1 MSQYLPIIL
10 VSAALAFVSTPATRW
25 LAARWGA
32 VAQPGIRRVH
42 RSPVPLLGGIALYV
56 GVTLA
61 FVLFGQRDW
70 LTEGIGILG
79 GATLMFVVGL
89 WDDRF
94 GLPPRFKL
102 GANIVAGLFLIGFG
116 VQVQL
121 FGFWPLDWAITL
133 LWVVG
138 ITNAVNLMDN
148 MDGLA
153 AGITA
158 TGAAVFF
165 GLAAAQGQGLVA
177 SLAAAL
183 FGSALGFLFYNFAP
197 AVSFMGDAGA
207 YPLGF
212 LLAALAIKLEFKT
225 LPLASTWMAPILV
238 LGVLIFDTTLVT
250 VSRLRRGL
258 PISQGGSD
266 HTSHRLV
273 QLGLS
278 RPRAVMTLYVAALA
292 LGAVAMLTITLPP
305 WQANAV
311 FGVAVIIGLAVL
323 ARLERV
329 EPALAGDPPV
339 VWVPGGGAA
348 ALEALPMLRGLSQDL
363 IVLAAEP
370 NTAAGPGLSRDD
382 VATLLSALGDPPEAV
397 GVVVARALSNDW
409 PADVDVLQ
417 SALKLHGNWL
427 IAGPA
432 TTAEVAAALKR
443 ARVVVFG
450 PGDPGVNVAAVLAQA
465 GLRDRLASNRR
476 AVVLNASAQPSA
488 APGDPTPTH
497 RLDAEIHRR
506 LLRVA
511 AKERKT
517 SGD

>member
-25 LAARWGA
+25 LARRWGA

-61 FVLFGQRDW
+61 FVVFGQRDW

-79 GATLMFVVGL
+79 GATLMFLTGL

-94 GLPPRFKL
+94 GLPPRVKI
-102 GANIVAGLFLIGFG
+102 GANVVAGLFLIGFG

-165 GLAAAQGQGLVA
+165 GMAATQGQGLVA

-212 LLAALAIKLEFKT
+212 LLAALAIKLEFRT

-250 VSRLRRGL
+250 VSRIRRGL
-258 PISQGGSD
+258 PVSQGGSD

-273 QLGLS
+273 LLGLS

-292 LGAVAMLTITLPP
+292 VGAIATLTITLPP
-305 WQANAV
+305 WQANGV
-311 FGVAVIIGLAVL
+311 FAVAVVIGLAAL
-323 ARLERV
+323 LWLERV

-339 VWVPGGGAA
+339 VWVPGGGPA
-348 ALEALPMLRGLSQDL
+348 ALTALPVLRGVSQNL
-363 IVLAAEP
+363 TVLLAEP
-370 NTAAGPGLSRDD
+370 DTGAALPRDA
-382 VATLLSALGDPPEAV
+382 VAALLGALGDPPEAAAILV
-397 GVVVARALSNDW
+397 TRALSSDW
-409 PADVDVLQ
+409 PADLGVIQ
-417 SALKLHGNWL
+417 AALRLHGRL
-427 IAGPA
+427 VLMGDVDE
-432 TTAEVAAALKR
+432 TADALRR
-443 ARVVVFG
+443 ARVIVLG
-450 PGDPGVNVAAVLAQA
+450 PGTPDLNVAALMRQ
-465 GLRDRLASNRR
+465 DRLQAALSNPR
-476 AVVLNASAQPSA
+476 AVVLWAGAPSERISGEA
-488 APGDPTPTH
+488 VPPD
-497 RLDAEIHRR
+497 RLEPEIHRR
-506 LLRVA
+506 LLKHA
-511 AKERKT
+511 ASERKT
-517 SGD
+517 GE